1 MEEKEKN
8 GVEFCSVLES
18 ISFLKN
24 IDLLNPTYGLQD
36 QRSHSMIITIAV
48 IISCKSEID
57 KYPSLRI
64 NLCRATLLNCNTSA
78 DDSLVNP
85 LSEVGVK

>member
-1 MEEKEKN
+1 
-8 GVEFCSVLES
+8 
-18 ISFLKN
+18 
-24 IDLLNPTYGLQD
+24 
-36 QRSHSMIITIAV
+36 MIIAIAV

-64 NLCRATLLNCNTSA
+64 NLCISTLLSCNTSA

-85 LSEVGVK
+85 FSEVGVR